1 MRTVI
6 KKKKHQNPIKK
17 YLIII
22 ILIFLLNTSFIP
34 ITNANSNN
42 SNLSDSN
49 IVLSQ
54 KETIYLGYF
63 IINFTKELLKN
74 NKHSF
79 GYFHGGLENVSSNL
93 DELIVE
99 ICVNYSVEMNYSSSI
114 FFTLAPIQ
122 VFGIKVENY
131 SCYEWESFKMKYHGY
146 EKKEGNITIEI
157 TIDMEN
163 IESGDIL
170 ILQTYIYQMSVP
182 FLKPPTESHRYLW
195 QYFFRFAY
203 NLPIANKQILH
214 NWLFQFFAPYN
225 EIPEPYPIYI
235 YFY

>member
-1 MRTVI
+1 
-6 KKKKHQNPIKK
+6 
-17 YLIII
+17 
-22 ILIFLLNTSFIP
+22 
-34 ITNANSNN
+34 
-42 SNLSDSN
+42 
-49 IVLSQ
+49 
-54 KETIYLGYF
+54 
-63 IINFTKELLKN
+63 
-74 NKHSF
+74 
-79 GYFHGGLENVSSNL
+79 
-93 DELIVE
+93 
-99 ICVNYSVEMNYSSSI
+99 
-114 FFTLAPIQ
+114 
-122 VFGIKVENY
+122 
-131 SCYEWESFKMKYHGY
+131 
-146 EKKEGNITIEI
+146 
-157 TIDMEN
+157 MEN